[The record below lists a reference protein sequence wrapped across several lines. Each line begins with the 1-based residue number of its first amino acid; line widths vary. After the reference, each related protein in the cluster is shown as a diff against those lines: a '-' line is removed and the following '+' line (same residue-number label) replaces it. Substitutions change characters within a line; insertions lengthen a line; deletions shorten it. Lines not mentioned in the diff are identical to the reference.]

1 LDASPEALRIQVL
14 DRNPRVDQRLLA
26 EHRAREIREA
36 IDALPPKQLAA
47 VLMHK
52 YEGMDY
58 AQIAGVLDCSVPA
71 LKSLLFRAYE
81 TLRRRLAH
89 FSPERVA

>member
-1 LDASPEALRIQVL
+1 MDEIMIRRHKSGQV
-14 DRNPRVDQRLLA
+14 RNAV
-26 EHRAREIREA
+26 ES
-36 IDALPPKQLAA
+36 LPSKQLAA

-58 AQIAGVLDCSVPA
+58 AQIAEVLNCSVPA

-81 TLRRRLAH
+81 HLRKQLVDFDPFPH
-89 FSPERVA
+89 